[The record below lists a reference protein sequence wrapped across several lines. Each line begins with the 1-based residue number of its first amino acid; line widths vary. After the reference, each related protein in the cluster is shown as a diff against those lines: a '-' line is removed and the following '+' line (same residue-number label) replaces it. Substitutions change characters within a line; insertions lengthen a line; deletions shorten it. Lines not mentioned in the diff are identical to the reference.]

1 MAFASVSAPATFA
14 TDVGAALSKAPVAST
29 WKADTAARIS
39 LTGGRSTRYRSFS
52 WAVSDSAWDALATPR
67 KAPASAIRVSTTPS
81 RTMAR
86 WGAYHLQASGA
97 FVVDSVP
104 TVLRI
109 GAFVPFHKVPELF
122 APNRVPD
129 RFPGQEARSAEAS
142 SLVSQPK
149 GAPGCEDRGHQR
161 DDCRCRGRSHRRPAH

>member
-1 MAFASVSAPATFA
+1 MAFASSSAPATFA
-14 TDVGAALSKAPVAST
+14 ADVGAKLLKAPVAST
-29 WKADTAARIS
+29 WKADAAVRIS
-39 LTGGRSTRYRSFS
+39 RIGGRSTTYRCVN
-52 WAVSDSAWDALATPR
+52 WALSDSAWDALATPR

-104 TVLRI
+104 TVLPI
-109 GAFVPFHKVPELF
+109 GAFVPFYKVPELF
-122 APNRVPD
+122 APDRVSD

-142 SLVSQPK
+142 GLVSQPK

>member
-1 MAFASVSAPATFA
+1 MAFASSSAPATFA
-14 TDVGAALSKAPVAST
+14 ADVGAKLLKAPVAST
-29 WKADTAARIS
+29 WKADAAVRIS
-39 LTGGRSTRYRSFS
+39 RIGGRSTTYRCVS
-52 WAVSDSAWDALATPR
+52 WALSDSAWDALATPR
-67 KAPASAIRVSTTPS
+67 KAPASAISVSTTPA

-104 TVLRI
+104 TVLPI

-129 RFPGQEARSAEAS
+129 RFPGTRLSAKVAERYPP
-142 SLVSQPK
+142 LGTRK
-149 GAPGCEDRGHQR
+149 GTRTENGHRFQGIKKV
-161 DDCRCRGRSHRRPAH
+161 GR